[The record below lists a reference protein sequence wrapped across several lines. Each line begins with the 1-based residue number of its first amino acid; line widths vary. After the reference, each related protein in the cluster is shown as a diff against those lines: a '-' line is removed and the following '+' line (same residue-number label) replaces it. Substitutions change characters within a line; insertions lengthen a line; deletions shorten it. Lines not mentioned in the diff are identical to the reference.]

1 MNKMLKLSAIALL
14 ASSTSLMAQSKGVS
28 VAVFGAIAGAE
39 VKGSGSESDT
49 ITTRGSG
56 SVGQVTPI
64 GGFDISYHF
73 PISSGSSLGFGG
85 TYIPIEA
92 EIGQGTIT
100 SGTGGNVSG
109 KLKDH
114 YTLYVQPA
122 LNINK
127 DSAVYFK
134 VQYAHADLQI
144 SGATGSDNLTGWG
157 GGIGLKTFLDKNT
170 FIQAEANYTEYD
182 SVSGRNITQ
191 TKGLGTGS
199 TTTTVSGTPYLAQG
213 IISIGYQF

>member
-1 MNKMLKLSAIALL
+1 MNKILKLSAIALL

-28 VAVFGAIAGAE
+28 VAIFGAIAGAE
-39 VKGSGSESDT
+39 VKGSGSESNSIAST
-49 ITTRGSG
+49 GSG

-64 GGFDISYHF
+64 GGFDISYNF
-73 PISSGSSLGFGG
+73 PTSSGSLGFGA

-92 EIGQGTIT
+92 KIGQGTIT

-144 SGATGSDNLTGWG
+144 SGATGSDNLQGWG

-182 SVSGRNITQ
+182 SISGKNITKTQ
-191 TKGLGTGS
+191 GSGTGT

>member
-1 MNKMLKLSAIALL
+1 MNKILKLSAMLLL
-14 ASSTSLMAQSKGVS
+14 ASSTSLMAQSKGAS
-28 VAVFGAIAGAE
+28 VAIFGAIAGAE
-39 VKGSGSESDT
+39 VKGSGSES
-49 ITTRGSG
+49 TTVASTGSG

-73 PISSGSSLGFGG
+73 PTSSGSLGFGG

-92 EIGQGTIT
+92 EIGQGTLT
-100 SGTGGNVSG
+100 SGTGGSVSG

-134 VQYAHADLQI
+134 VQYAHADLAI
-144 SGATGSDNLTGWG
+144 SGATGSDNLQGWG
-157 GGIGLKTFLDKNT
+157 GGIGLKTFLDKNI

-182 SVSGRNITQ
+182 SVSGRNVTKTQ
-191 TKGLGTGS
+191 GAGTGS

>member
-1 MNKMLKLSAIALL
+1 MNKILKLSVVALL

-28 VAVFGAIAGAE
+28 VAIFGAIAGAE
-39 VKGSGSESDT
+39 VKGSGSESNT
-49 ITTRGSG
+49 VSTTGSG

-64 GGFDISYHF
+64 GGFDISYHV
-73 PISSGSSLGFGG
+73 PTSAGSVGFGA

-114 YTLYVQPA
+114 YTLYIQPA

-127 DSAVYFK
+127 DSAVYLK
-134 VQYAHADLQI
+134 VQYAHADLEI
-144 SGATGSDNLTGWG
+144 SGATGSDNLQGWG
-157 GGIGLKTFLDKNT
+157 GGIGLKTFFNKNT
-170 FIQAEANYTEYD
+170 FIQAEANYTDYD
-182 SVSGRNITQ
+182 SVNGRNITRS
-191 TKGLGTGS
+191 G
-199 TTTTVSGTPYLAQG
+199 TTTTVAGTPYLAQG

>member
-1 MNKMLKLSAIALL
+1 MNKILKLSAIALL
-14 ASSTSLMAQSKGVS
+14 ASSTSLMAQSKGGS
-28 VAVFGAIAGAE
+28 IAIFGAIAGAE
-39 VKGSGSESDT
+39 VKGSGSESNT
-49 ITTRGSG
+49 IASSGSG

-73 PISSGSSLGFGG
+73 PTSSGSLGFGA

-134 VQYAHADLQI
+134 VQYAHADLEI
-144 SGATGSDNLTGWG
+144 SGATGSDNIQGWG

-182 SVSGRNITQ
+182 SISGRNVVTR
-191 TKGLGTGS
+191 TTTG